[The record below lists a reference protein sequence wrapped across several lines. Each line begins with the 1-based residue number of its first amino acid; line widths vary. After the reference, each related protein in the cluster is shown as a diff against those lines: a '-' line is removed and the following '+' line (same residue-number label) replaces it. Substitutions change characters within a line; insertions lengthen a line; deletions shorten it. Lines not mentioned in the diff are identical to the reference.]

1 MRDARWYVVRSKR
14 YKEEPL
20 TAYVRAQG
28 FGAYLPQFPAHPVN
42 PRART
47 AKPLF
52 PGYVFVQADLNEV
65 GESAL
70 RWMPLSRGLVYLGG
84 EPAWVKQPVLEG
96 IRQRVRALWA
106 ADPEPAPRFERGE
119 RIWVREGA
127 FEGYEGIFD
136 AALAGGERC
145 RILLQMLNDRL
156 VPLEVKSDAIGPA
169 SERSP

>member
-1 MRDARWYVVRSKR
+1 MRDARWYVVRSKP
-14 YKEEPL
+14 YKEKHL

-28 FGAYLPQFPAHPVN
+28 LGAYLPQLPAHPVN

-52 PGYVFVQADLNEV
+52 PGYVFVQADLSEV
-65 GESAL
+65 GKSAL

-84 EPAWVKQPVLEG
+84 EPAWVKEPVLEG
-96 IRQRVRALWA
+96 IRQRVRALWEA
-106 ADPEPAPRFERGE
+106 EPESGPRFEHGE
-119 RIWVREGA
+119 RIWVREGV

-136 AALAGGERC
+136 AALAGGKRC
-145 RILLQMLNDRL
+145 RILLQMLHDRF
-156 VPLEVKSDAIGPA
+156 VPLEVRGDAIGPV